1 MNFFLFSNRGK
12 DARIEEGTTGDEAER
27 CEVRKSAAVVA
38 GMGMG
43 WGGVKVQCESPLSN
57 GAFSHQHRP
66 HCVCGAR
73 EHSGGSA
80 GTREGRG
87 DVTTWGQR
95 AGIQMK
101 IILH

>member
-1 MNFFLFSNRGK
+1 M
-12 DARIEEGTTGDEAER
+12 GDEAER
-27 CEVRKSAAVVA
+27 CEVRMSAAVVV
-38 GMGMG
+38 GMG
-43 WGGVKVQCESPLSN
+43 GGVKVQCESPLSN

-80 GTREGRG
+80 GTGGRRG

-95 AGIQMK
+95 AGIQME
-101 IILH
+101 IILY